1 MRSSRLTWSRRA
13 NRPSFVIA
21 LLCAAGMCDID
32 PTSWSWTLAVNRL
45 QVVADGASN
54 RPDPGLWWTIGALK
68 WIRRL
73 VSGAVLRLPVRPEC
87 RDLIGARSD
96 LTRHSSVRSPR
107 RRANY

>member
-1 MRSSRLTWSRRA
+1 LVSTADFVARRSKAVDWVAIL
-13 NRPSFVIA
+13 
-21 LLCAAGMCDID
+21 
-32 PTSWSWTLAVNRL
+32 SWTLAVNRL

-73 VSGAVLRLPVRPEC
+73 VSGAVLRLPVSPEC